1 MSSRK
6 ILIRKLSMSKAQTFS
21 TLCLFGLWLTLSMSL
36 PQLQRTSFFSSSS
49 TSSIKSMDDRIQ
61 LLRSKCRKYSDP
73 FRPEKA
79 VLFEHRSLGV
89 EVVHFPTPK
98 VPMSVCIPH
107 KTGSK
112 SWGIFSRQM
121 KAEHEVES
129 FIKYSSL
136 NWKDKSALAYKIVV
150 VRHPLERL
158 VSVYRMI
165 FEDWCNPEGIP
176 YQRWKICS
184 NEIFNKGFRSKLLS
198 AATSSSNSS
207 SSLSFLNYMYDSY
220 RYTNDLYMF
229 RIWEEIH
236 PHSEIVSREQLKFT
250 FKEFIRFLIEGSE
263 DPFISGH
270 KGVSYHWAPIWKECS
285 LCSPLTTPDFV
296 LHLETLSQDLRLLE
310 RIGKAPRSSFTT
322 SFPHAH
328 DQNGSQKLVA
338 KYYSMIT
345 KDNVRGLVEKY
356 KLDHEL
362 FGYDPE
368 PYIKMAQ

>member
-1 MSSRK
+1 MSSKK

-79 VLFEHRSLGV
+79 VLFEHGSLGV

-136 NWKDKSALAYKIVV
+136 SWKDKSALAYKIVV

-207 SSLSFLNYMYDSY
+207 SSLSFSQ
-220 RYTNDLYMF
+220 LY
-229 RIWEEIH
+229 
-236 PHSEIVSREQLKFT
+236 
-250 FKEFIRFLIEGSE
+250 
-263 DPFISGH
+263 GH

-362 FGYDPE
+362 FW
-368 PYIKMAQ
+368 IRS